1 MRKRGDEWETP
12 DAVENDDGGLSAPLM
27 YASLVLGMITVWKKD
42 MNVVTESFEGEGM
55 GSMSA
60 EETPV
65 QRPAVWSEQVRWLEF
80 FVEFYEKGRLFYHN
94 MVCLL
99 YTSDAADE

>member
-27 YASLVLGMITVWKKD
+27 YASLVLGMITVWKD
-42 MNVVTESFEGEGM
+42 MNVAIESFEGEGM
-55 GSMSA
+55 GSMPS

-65 QRPAVWSEQVRWLEF
+65 QRPAVWSEQVRVL
-80 FVEFYEKGRLFYHN
+80 
-94 MVCLL
+94 
-99 YTSDAADE
+99 

>member
-42 MNVVTESFEGEGM
+42 RDLAMESFEGEGVGRDG
-55 GSMSA
+55 GSVPA
-60 EETPV
+60 EQAPAK
-65 QRPAVWSEQVRWLEF
+65 RLAVWSEKVRFSRMRKELGG
-80 FVEFYEKGRLFYHN
+80 FYVDFEHGI
-94 MVCLL
+94 
-99 YTSDAADE
+99 